1 MTRTGSVLVKI
12 HLAQRYP
19 TGKYDSAF
27 FHRLPPLLD
36 SRKAVGDLNHYMQL
50 ETQFRMNDG
59 KTYYPDNYILTNKID
74 KLGQK
79 NYRQNLEKARKE
91 LFLLFGDSKKY
102 PCPGIPSP

>member
-1 MTRTGSVLVKI
+1 
-12 HLAQRYP
+12 
-19 TGKYDSAF
+19 
-27 FHRLPPLLD
+27 
-36 SRKAVGDLNHYMQL
+36 
-50 ETQFRMNDG
+50 MNDG
-59 KTYYPDNYILTNKID
+59 KTYYPYNYILTNKID

>member
-1 MTRTGSVLVKI
+1 MI
-12 HLAQRYP
+12 P
-19 TGKYDSAF
+19 PF

-79 NYRQNLEKARKE
+79 KLSSESGKKARKE
-91 LFLLFGDSKKY
+91 LFLLFGDSKN
-102 PCPGIPSP
+102 IPARVFPVLKKK